1 MYRNSGIVVFT
12 GVLIFVLIFIFA
24 DSVSAQ
30 KLSKEE
36 RKARRDSIRNDKI
49 AKGKLM
55 VTPLA
60 GPGYTPELGGL
71 LAATTMISF
80 KTNGKDSLIQ
90 RSSVPTAIG
99 ITTTGAYFFSSIL
112 TSYWL
117 QDKLRIN
124 ADLWFKNMPDNYWGV
139 GYDAARFTPEGD
151 SSTAYKRRS

>member
-1 MYRNSGIVVFT
+1 MKFYSVAL
-12 GVLIFVLIFIFA
+12 LIFFLTEFSFSA
-24 DSVSAQ
+24 FAQ
-30 KLSKEE
+30 KPTKEE
-36 RKARRDSIRNDKI
+36 RKARRDSIKADKI
-49 AKGKLM
+49 EKGKLM
-55 VTPLA
+55 ISPLA

-71 LAATTMISF
+71 IAATTMISF

-124 ADLWFKNMPDNYWGV
+124 CDLWFKHMPDNYWGV
-139 GYDAARFTPEGD
+139 GYE
-151 SSTAYKRRS
+151 